1 MADRPDPVQP
11 ADDAA
16 RTQARDLLAGARF
29 GALAF
34 VDAETGTP
42 GISRI
47 AVGRDDAGLPVTLIS
62 SLSSHHSGLRAE
74 PVAAL
79 MVGEP
84 DAKGDPL
91 THPRLMIRVRAS
103 FLDRADPGH
112 AALRARWL
120 TDHPKAKLY
129 VDFGDFGFVRLTPLS
144 ALLNGGFGRA
154 VRLTTQDL
162 GDQAPTPT
170 DGRS

>member
-1 MADRPDPVQP
+1 MAEGPDPVLP

-16 RTQARDLLAGARF
+16 RAQARALLADARF

-47 AVGRDDAGLPVTLIS
+47 AVGLDAAGGPVTLIS
-62 SLSSHHSGLRAE
+62 SLSTHYAGLRAE

-84 DAKGDPL
+84 GPKGDPL
-91 THPRLMIRVRAS
+91 THPRLMIRVEAQ
-103 FLDRADPGH
+103 FLGRSDPDH
-112 AALRARWL
+112 AALRDLWL
-120 TDHPKAKLY
+120 ATHPKAKLY
-129 VDFGDFGFVRLTPLS
+129 VDFGDFGFVRLRPVS

-154 VRLTTQDL
+154 VRLGPDDL
-162 GDQAPTPT
+162 MPPRA
-170 DGRS
+170 